1 MKKELSPE
9 AKKMLAN
16 YIRQGARMLATL
28 MAEEGITVQE
38 LPQNRELSEW
48 LMEKFNARFTDN

>member
-16 YIRQGARMLATL
+16 YIRQGARMLAAL
-28 MAEEGITVQE
+28 MAEEGLTVEE

-48 LMEKFNARFTDN
+48 LMEKFNARFSEN